1 MKGRGNP
8 IANLIVL
15 ATAILAFGTW
25 VAAGAGMAIAV
36 FAIGIYVSLSPRLLK
51 EWERGVLLRLGR
63 FQRVL
68 GPGINWTFPGFDRLV
83 ATVDMRIRS
92 TPFQAEKTL
101 TKDTVPVNVDAVL
114 FWVVT
119 DAKKAVVEVEH
130 YAATVSWAAQTTLR
144 DVIGHTELAGMIS
157 DREQVDRRLQEI
169 IDAKTSD
176 WGITVQS
183 VEIRDVR
190 LPGMLEDA
198 MSRKAQADRESEA
211 RVILAHSELAV
222 AEEMEKAS
230 AVYFRN
236 PIALRMR
243 AMNMTYE
250 SIKERGALMVVP
262 SDMVSSMGGLA
273 AFAPAAFE
281 AAVPRPANA
290 ATNEADA

>member
-1 MKGRGNP
+1 VKGRGNP
-8 IANLIVL
+8 IANLIMLV
-15 ATAILAFGTW
+15 TAIVALAVW
-25 VAAGAGMAIAV
+25 LAGGAVGAIAI
-36 FAIGIYVSLSPRLLK
+36 FAFGIYVGLSPRLLK

-63 FQRVL
+63 YKRVL

-119 DAKKAVVEVEH
+119 DARKAIVEVEH

-144 DVIGHTELAGMIS
+144 DVIGHTELVGMIS
-157 DREQVDRRLQEI
+157 DREQVDRQLQEI

-211 RVILAHSELAV
+211 RVILAHSEQAV
-222 AEEMEKAS
+222 ADEMEKAS
-230 AVYFRN
+230 GVYRRN
-236 PIALRMR
+236 PIALRIR

-262 SDMVSSMGGLA
+262 SDMASSMGNLA
-273 AFAPAAFE
+273 AFAPAAFDPPTPRLAESAPDRTE
-281 AAVPRPANA
+281 A
-290 ATNEADA
+290 

>member
-1 MKGRGNP
+1 VKGRGNP

-15 ATAILAFGTW
+15 ATAIVAFGSW
-25 VAAGAGMAIAV
+25 LAAGAGIAIAV
-36 FAIGIYVSLSPRLLK
+36 VAIGIYVSLSPRLLK

-222 AEEMEKAS
+222 AQEMEKAS

-281 AAVPRPANA
+281 STMPRVANA
-290 ATNEADA
+290 VSDEAGA

>member
-1 MKGRGNP
+1 VKGRGNP

-15 ATAILAFGTW
+15 ASALIAFIAWLVAGTL
-25 VAAGAGMAIAV
+25 VAVPLFMLGV
-36 FAIGIYVSLSPRLLK
+36 YVSLSPRQLK

-63 FQRVL
+63 FERVL

-119 DAKKAVVEVEH
+119 DARKAIVEVEH

-144 DVIGHTELAGMIS
+144 DVIGHTELVRMIS
-157 DREQVDRRLQEI
+157 DREQVDHQLQEI

-190 LPGMLEDA
+190 LPGILEDS

-211 RVILAHSELAV
+211 RIILAHSELVV
-222 AEEMEKAS
+222 ADEMEKAS
-230 AVYFRN
+230 AVYRRD
-236 PIALRMR
+236 PVALRIR

-262 SDMVSSMGGLA
+262 SDMVGSMGNLA

-281 AAVPRPANA
+281 PDTSRLADRRQD
-290 ATNEADA
+290 EAEA

>member
-1 MKGRGNP
+1 VKGRGNP

-15 ATAILAFGTW
+15 ATVVLAVASW
-25 VAAGAGMAIAV
+25 LAAGAVPAIAV
-36 FAIGIYVSLSPRLLK
+36 FAIGVYVSLSPRLLK

-63 FQRVL
+63 FERVL

-83 ATVDMRIRS
+83 STVDMRIRS

-119 DAKKAVVEVEH
+119 DARKAVVEVEH

-169 IDAKTSD
+169 IDAKTSE

-273 AFAPAAFE
+273 AFAPAAFD
-281 AAVPRPANA
+281 AALPRVANA
-290 ATNEADA
+290 APDQADV

>member
-1 MKGRGNP
+1 MKGRLNP
-8 IANLIVL
+8 VANLIM
-15 ATAILAFGTW
+15 
-25 VAAGAGMAIAV
+25 VAAALVAFIAFLAGGPLAAVPIAV
-36 FAIGIYVSLSPRLLK
+36 IGFYISLSPRLLK
-51 EWERGVLLRLGR
+51 EWERGILLRLGR

-114 FWVVT
+114 FWVVN
-119 DAKKAVVEVEH
+119 DARKAIVDVEH

-144 DVIGHTELAGMIS
+144 DVIGHTELVRMIS
-157 DREQVDRRLQEI
+157 DRTQVDRQLQEI

-176 WGITVQS
+176 WGITVRS
-183 VEIRDVR
+183 VEVRDVR
-190 LPGMLEDA
+190 LPGALEDA
-198 MSRKAQADRESEA
+198 MSRKAQADREREA
-211 RVILAHSELAV
+211 RIILAQSELMV
-222 AEEMEKAS
+222 ADEMEKAS
-230 AVYFRN
+230 AVYRRD
-236 PIALRMR
+236 PIALRIR

-262 SDMVSSMGGLA
+262 SDMPSSMGGLT

-281 AAVPRPANA
+281 PPGPRLANVA
-290 ATNEADA
+290 SDKTEA

>member
-1 MKGRGNP
+1 M
-8 IANLIVL
+8 L
-15 ATAILAFGTW
+15 AAAILAFVAW
-25 VAAGAGMAIAV
+25 LAAGALVAV
-36 FAIGIYVSLSPRLLK
+36 PILAIGLYVGLSPRLLK

-101 TKDTVPVNVDAVL
+101 TRDTVPVNVDAVL

-119 DAKKAVVEVEH
+119 DARKAIVEVEH

-144 DVIGHTELAGMIS
+144 DVIGHTELVRMIS
-157 DREQVDRRLQEI
+157 DREQIDRQLQEI
-169 IDAKTSD
+169 IDSKTSD

-190 LPGMLEDA
+190 LPGILEDS
-198 MSRKAQADRESEA
+198 MSRKAQADREREA
-211 RVILAHSELAV
+211 RIILAQSELVV
-222 AEEMEKAS
+222 ADEMEKAS
-230 AVYFRN
+230 AVYRRD
-236 PIALRMR
+236 PVALRIR

-262 SDMVSSMGGLA
+262 SDMVGSMGGLA

-281 AAVPRPANA
+281 PAEPRLADRAPD
-290 ATNEADA
+290 EADA

>member
-1 MKGRGNP
+1 LNP
-8 IANLIVL
+8 VANLIM
-15 ATAILAFGTW
+15 
-25 VAAGAGMAIAV
+25 VAAALVAFIAFLAGGPLAAVPIAV
-36 FAIGIYVSLSPRLLK
+36 IGFYISLSPRLLK
-51 EWERGVLLRLGR
+51 EWERGILLRLGR

-114 FWVVT
+114 FWVVN
-119 DAKKAVVEVEH
+119 DARKAIVDVEH

-144 DVIGHTELAGMIS
+144 DVIGHTELVRMIS
-157 DREQVDRRLQEI
+157 DRTQVDRQLQEI

-176 WGITVQS
+176 WGITVRS
-183 VEIRDVR
+183 VEVRDVR
-190 LPGMLEDA
+190 LPGALEDA
-198 MSRKAQADRESEA
+198 MSRKAQADREREA
-211 RVILAHSELAV
+211 RIILAQSELMV
-222 AEEMEKAS
+222 ADEMEKAS
-230 AVYFRN
+230 AVYRRD
-236 PIALRMR
+236 PIALRIR

-262 SDMVSSMGGLA
+262 SDMPSSMGGLT

-281 AAVPRPANA
+281 PPGPRLANVA
-290 ATNEADA
+290 SDKTEA

>member
-1 MKGRGNP
+1 MKGRLNP
-8 IANLIVL
+8 VANLIVL
-15 ATAILAFGTW
+15 ATAILAFIAW
-25 VAAGAGMAIAV
+25 LAAGAMAAVPIA
-36 FAIGIYVSLSPRLLK
+36 AIGIYISLSPRLLK
-51 EWERGVLLRLGR
+51 EWERGILLRLGR

-119 DAKKAVVEVEH
+119 DARKAIVDVEH

-144 DVIGHTELAGMIS
+144 DVIGQTELVRMIS
-157 DREQVDRRLQEI
+157 DRTQVDHQLQEI
-169 IDAKTSD
+169 IEAKTSD

-183 VEIRDVR
+183 VEVRDVR
-190 LPGMLEDA
+190 LPGALEDA
-198 MSRKAQADRESEA
+198 MSRKAQADREREA
-211 RVILAHSELAV
+211 RIILAQSERVV
-222 AEEMEKAS
+222 ADEMEKAS
-230 AVYFRN
+230 AVYRRD
-236 PIALRMR
+236 PIALRIR

-262 SDMVSSMGGLA
+262 SEMPSSMGGLA
-273 AFAPAAFE
+273 AFAPAAFDPPG
-281 AAVPRPANA
+281 PRLASVAPDG
-290 ATNEADA
+290 TDA